1 MKFYFT
7 NDGTHM
13 HKIKEYLVQMH
24 DASDNSVCASMK
36 NANEIIDMIDMED
49 CYADLHFEV
58 FDVETHFGIAE
69 RLEVHGTWHDSKNP
83 LYIKVTHSDGRIE
96 FDGYGTDH

>member
-36 NANEIIDMIDMED
+36 TANEIINWVDMSD
-49 CYADLHFEV
+49 CYTEMDITV
-58 FDVETHFGIAE
+58 FDVETHFGTIE
-69 RLEVHGTWHDSKNP
+69 PLFVFGTWHDSINP